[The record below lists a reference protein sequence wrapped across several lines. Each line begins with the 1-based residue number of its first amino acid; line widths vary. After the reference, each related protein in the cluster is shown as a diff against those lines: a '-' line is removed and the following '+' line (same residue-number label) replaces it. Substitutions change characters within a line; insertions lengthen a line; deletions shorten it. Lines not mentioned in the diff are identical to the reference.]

1 MDFFI
6 ICSAVALS
14 NLVSIF
20 MNGNC
25 LNVDFC
31 TLFDG
36 SLQWVFV
43 DFWDLTK

>member
-1 MDFFI
+1 MLI
-6 ICSAVALS
+6 LYEAESWWTS
-14 NLVSIF
+14 VSFDLLWPYHI

-36 SLQWVFV
+36 SLHGYS
-43 DFWDLTK
+43 